1 MKKIILLLA
10 LLSVI
15 VLMTSCQKA
24 EEVTVSKY
32 FQAMAHNDRDTMA
45 TMAYEPRDV
54 EYKAFEVLSI
64 DEPVTNPLELQALVK
79 KLAELERK
87 RGEQVNKVMNMTDER
102 DDLEYEVEET
112 RRRSRIA
119 ELKKKIEELNV
130 QIEEE
135 TEKVK
140 SLQLDINQAKKEI
153 DREKALITLSTGFR
167 DNLEMFSGET
177 LTNKVTVKV
186 TLENNEVKDYIFLLR
201 MDTLKLEDRE
211 QAGRMIVVKF
221 MTTDEYEKELK
232 EKEAVVEEI
241 EEVSEAETA
250 TEEEQG

>member
-1 MKKIILLLA
+1 
-10 LLSVI
+10 
-15 VLMTSCQKA
+15 
-24 EEVTVSKY
+24 
-32 FQAMAHNDRDTMA
+32 
-45 TMAYEPRDV
+45 
-54 EYKAFEVLSI
+54 
-64 DEPVTNPLELQALVK
+64 
-79 KLAELERK
+79 
-87 RGEQVNKVMNMTDER
+87 
-102 DDLEYEVEET
+102 VEET

-119 ELKKKIEELNV
+119 ELKKKIEELDV

-211 QAGRMIVVKF
+211 QAGRLIVVKF

-241 EEVSEAETA
+241 EEVSEVETA

>member
-1 MKKIILLLA
+1 MKKIILLMA

-15 VLMTSCQKA
+15 MLMTSCQKA
-24 EEVTVSKY
+24 EEVIVSKY
-32 FQAMAHNDRDTMA
+32 FQAMAVNDRDTMA

-64 DEPVTNPLELQALVK
+64 DEPVTNPLELPALIK

-102 DDLEYEVEET
+102 DDLEYEMEET
-112 RRRSRIA
+112 RRSSRKA

-130 QIEEE
+130 QVEEE

-153 DREKALITLSTGFR
+153 DREKELITLSTGFR
-167 DNLEMFSGET
+167 ENLEMFSGNT

-186 TLENNEVKDYIFLLR
+186 TLENDEVQNYIFLLR
-201 MDTLKLEDRE
+201 MDTLKLEEKE
-211 QAGRMIVVKF
+211 QPGRLIVVKF
-221 MTTDEYEKELK
+221 MTTEEYEKELK
-232 EKEAVVEEI
+232 EKEAVTEEV
-241 EEVSEAETA
+241 EEVSEAETETA
-250 TEEEQG
+250 TEEE

>member
-10 LLSVI
+10 LLGVI

-32 FQAMAHNDRDTMA
+32 FHAMAVNDRDTMA

-64 DEPVTNPLELQALVK
+64 DEPVTKPLELQALIK

-87 RGEQVNKVMNMTDER
+87 RREQVNKVMNMTDER

-112 RRRSRIA
+112 RRRSRRA

-130 QIEEE
+130 QIEED

-167 DNLEMFSGET
+167 DNLEMFSGDT
-177 LTNKVTVKV
+177 TTNKVTVKV
-186 TLENNEVKDYIFLLR
+186 TLENGEVKDYVFLLR
-201 MDTLKLEDRE
+201 MDTLKVKDRE
-211 QAGRMIVVKF
+211 QTGRLIVVKF
-221 MTTDEYEKELK
+221 MTTEEYENVLK
-232 EKEAVVEEI
+232 EKEAVPEEI

-250 TEEEQG
+250 TEEGQG